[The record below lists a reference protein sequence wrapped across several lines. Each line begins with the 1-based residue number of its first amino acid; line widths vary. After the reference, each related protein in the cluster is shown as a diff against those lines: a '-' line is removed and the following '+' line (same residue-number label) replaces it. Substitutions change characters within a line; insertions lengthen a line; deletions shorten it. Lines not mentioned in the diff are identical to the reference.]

1 MSLQDQ
7 YDQLMEQI
15 RQAQAK
21 GLDVED
27 MLHEAKKLENQLKDA
42 KGTTLSTTCA
52 ARRSRHC
59 LKSGRRAS
67 CSAMVTEPTPK
78 R

>member
-7 YDQLMEQI
+7 YDQLWEQI

-42 KGTTLSTTCA
+42 KGTHTLQRPAQRAEAGA
-52 ARRSRHC
+52 A
-59 LKSGRRAS
+59 
-67 CSAMVTEPTPK
+67 
-78 R
+78 